1 MLDLND
7 FNLRVTSFTDPFAE
21 EDNISSGARAVG
33 NSKGEYV
40 HLRIHKRKGKKCL
53 TTVEG
58 LNPEL
63 NYGNILKEFKKGFCC
78 NGNVT
83 QDKELGKVIQLQ
95 GDHRKNVQDSLV
107 KAGVADKEYI
117 KIHGY

>member
-1 MLDLND
+1 MLDEL
-7 FNLRVTSFTDPFAE
+7 NLRLSFGDDPFGE
-21 EDNISSGARAVG
+21 KDNFSGKRAAK
-33 NSKGEYV
+33 SKGTYV
-40 HLRIHKRKGKKCL
+40 HLRIHKRKGKRCL

-63 NYGNILKEFKKGFCC
+63 NLENILKEFKKSFCC
-78 NGNVT
+78 NGNVA

-95 GDHRKNVQDSLV
+95 GDQRKNVLDSLV
-107 KAGVADKEYI
+107 RAGVSDKEDI